1 MQTHINKLG
10 HTGRV
15 GCITQ
20 TKEKMKMDKKKML
33 PALAAFMIL
42 VMVATAFPA
51 ATALVVKATKDPLNM
66 PLKVVTIAE
75 DDQTRNQ
82 GIMIFCVVHDLTPGA
97 AMRAFDPNTCQDP
110 TWIKKWTD
118 YKILVLYA
126 NGNTFNWPINIGSSP
141 AGFTLTCEVI
151 EKDTVEPKVPQ
162 GTWEMIKKVVT
173 DRSVD
178 FMCKPRWKSTGG
190 LFYSVGA
197 LDLYYIG
204 TLQRSEDVAPYIVN
218 VIVTFTDP
226 ATKLVYYGNDIQDLC
241 VLAWPFN
248 DPNDWQKRPYNLQKP
263 EHHELTMVPDAM
275 DGFVSCEDATNFQR
289 GLLGAYIPTAPG
301 N

>member
-1 MQTHINKLG
+1 
-10 HTGRV
+10 
-15 GCITQ
+15 
-20 TKEKMKMDKKKML
+20 ML

-51 ATALVVKATKDPLNM
+51 ASATDGWTVRKVVAAKKADPLYM
-66 PLKVVTIAE
+66 PLTIVTIAE
-75 DDQTRNQ
+75 DDQVRNQ
-82 GIMIFCVVHDLTPGA
+82 GIMIFCVVHDVTPGPNSN
-97 AMRAFDPNTCQDP
+97 MRAYDPNTCKDS
-110 TWIKKWTD
+110 TWTKKWTD
-118 YKILVLYA
+118 YKILVLQA
-126 NGNTFNWPINIGSSP
+126 NGAMFSWPINIGTSGP
-141 AGFTLTCEVI
+141 TGFSLKCEVI

-162 GTWEMIKKVVT
+162 GTWEMIKEVVT
-173 DRSVD
+173 DRSAD
-178 FMCKPRWKSTGG
+178 FTCKPRWKSTGG

-197 LDLYYIG
+197 LDLYYTG

-289 GLLGAYIPTAPG
+289 TLLGAYIPTAPG